1 MRRSGFLATV
11 GAACAVPGRAVG
23 AFAATPVTNAG
34 DKPCFVPVRVAA
46 DRIIRTTTCLRPFR
60 PDGFVLRRDALGAKP
75 IVHNYGHGGGG
86 VSLSWGVA
94 SLAADLVRDVPERTA
109 AVIGAGAVGLATART
124 LQDRGYRVAIY
135 AAQPPL
141 ATTSSRAGAQWSPVF
156 TVDPARRT
164 AAYTDVLVRA
174 STIAYRAFQD
184 LLGDRYGVRWI
195 ENYSLEDDPAQSFMV
210 QMRALGLGPLYPD
223 YDVLGP
229 GEHPFPSKYATRFAT
244 MLIEPPVYLAAVLD
258 DVLLRAGTLT
268 IRSFSGPNEIAA
280 LGEATVFNCTGLGAR
295 DLFGDTA
302 LTPVKGQLSVLLPQP
317 EVDYVTLGPDNLYM
331 FPRPDGIVLGGT
343 HQSGVWSLDVD
354 EAAQARIVA
363 GHARLFGAMRP
374 AGGC

>member
-1 MRRSGFLATV
+1 M
-11 GAACAVPGRAVG
+11 
-23 AFAATPVTNAG
+23 
-34 DKPCFVPVRVAA
+34 
-46 DRIIRTTTCLRPFR
+46 
-60 PDGFVLRRDALGAKP
+60 
-75 IVHNYGHGGGG
+75 
-86 VSLSWGVA
+86 
-94 SLAADLVRDVPERTA
+94 
-109 AVIGAGAVGLATART
+109 
-124 LQDRGYRVAIY
+124 
-135 AAQPPL
+135 
-141 ATTSSRAGAQWSPVF
+141 
-156 TVDPARRT
+156 
-164 AAYTDVLVRA
+164 RA

-195 ENYSLEDDPAQSFMV
+195 ENYSLEDDPAQSFML

-223 YDVLGP
+223 YNVLGP

-258 DVLLRAGTLT
+258 DVLLRGGTLT
-268 IRSFSGPNEIAA
+268 IRSFSSPNEIAA

-343 HQSGVWSLDVD
+343 HQSGVWSLERRRGRAGANRRRSRSALRSDASGRRVLTPS
-354 EAAQARIVA
+354 ASNPQPAPANPIARRCNLISK
-363 GHARLFGAMRP
+363 GMLRP
-374 AGGC
+374 